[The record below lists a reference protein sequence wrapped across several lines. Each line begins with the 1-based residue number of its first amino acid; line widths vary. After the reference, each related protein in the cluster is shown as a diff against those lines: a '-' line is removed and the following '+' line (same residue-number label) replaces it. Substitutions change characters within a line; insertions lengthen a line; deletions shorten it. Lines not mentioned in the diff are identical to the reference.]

1 MFLTWV
7 IVSVYSTFISK
18 TKQLGIQNCNWW
30 FERILIHFSMHYST
44 PKENILVFFLLCNVA
59 ENFELLSNKNATPQ
73 FFLWDLF
80 SFLKQ
85 IAHFQSF
92 LSFSS
97 SLSLSPG
104 TCNLLPLYDNALALC
119 IFGNKHQLQAS
130 HIFSCVQN
138 NLWLIVASRITINSV
153 LF

>member
-92 LSFSS
+92 LSFFLP
-97 SLSLSPG
+97 LSLPALVIYCRYTITHLPYTYLVTSISSRPP
-104 TCNLLPLYDNALALC
+104 TFSHVFKTIYDWLLPLGLP
-119 IFGNKHQLQAS
+119 
-130 HIFSCVQN
+130 
-138 NLWLIVASRITINSV
+138 
-153 LF
+153 